1 MSTTIQMSN
10 PVPPSSSSTTTSQS
24 RTSST
29 NDHTPTHSQTTTIK
43 RTIPAITGDIVYTNP
58 LFTLPPELT
67 AYKSG
72 ILSYSASLV
81 STTIGFPLD
90 SMKTRMQT
98 HHFDNAFQCLRLTV
112 HSEGVLGLF
121 RGIAAPLIST
131 SFARSFG
138 VSVYTMSKPI
148 VADLTRPIWG
158 DEVLCKHQKGESKE
172 QEQWCDVVNNVPV
185 AWISGCIAGFTVSLF
200 ACPFEMT
207 KIFQQ
212 LLVLVNNEHVNV
224 GSTPPSAAAAIPS
237 ASASSTIAS
246 SSMPAT
252 SAASTLASA
261 NPAALASTSTLGLKL
276 TQLPTTLPQVARS
289 ILHHLGPLG
298 FYSGFKYHFLR
309 DGLSSG
315 LFYGIYETTKLM
327 IQNINSAHADT
338 SFHDSINLLSVPLAG
353 AMAGCLSWVAVF
365 PVDTVKSQVQRDS
378 VFRILFLMKNGGNG
392 DGNVGLGLVLQKKR
406 KLRWPTR
413 EMYKGLGPSIT
424 RSITTTMIFFSLF
437 EYLMQNIA

>member
-1 MSTTIQMSN
+1 MSN
-10 PVPPSSSSTTTSQS
+10 PVPPTSSSTTTTQS
-24 RTSST
+24 RTST
-29 NDHTPTHSQTTTIK
+29 TDHTIPPPLQSSTSTIK

-58 LFTLPPELT
+58 IFTLPPQLSG
-67 AYKSG
+67 YKSG

-98 HHFDNAFQCLRLTV
+98 HHFDNAFQCLRLTIQ
-112 HSEGVLGLF
+112 SEGLLGLF

-148 VADLTRPIWG
+148 VADLTRPVWG
-158 DEVLCKHQKGESKE
+158 DEVLCRHHEGESKE

-185 AWISGCIAGFTVSLF
+185 AWISGCVAGFSVSLF

-212 LLVLVNNEHVNV
+212 LLVLVNNEHIV
-224 GSTPPSAAAAIPS
+224 SSAAIPS
-237 ASASSTIAS
+237 ATIAS
-246 SSMPAT
+246 SAPAT
-252 SAASTLASA
+252 SATLASTTTSA
-261 NPAALASTSTLGLKL
+261 TLASTSALGLKP

-327 IQNINSAHADT
+327 IQNINSAHPDT
-338 SFHDSINLLSVPLAG
+338 TFHDSVNLLSVPLAG

-378 VFRILFLMKNGGNG
+378 VFRILFLMKNGSGNG
-392 DGNVGLGLVLQKKR
+392 DGNMGLGVEKKKR